1 MHRRS
6 NDTILR
12 LSLGAALALTLGL
25 LTSCGVEGRGN
36 PLAPDMSQSSAL
48 AQAAK
53 NSKHIKVNGR
63 NAQTQGTSKPSGPYS
78 GGVTQGFSDPGDD
91 PSEAFVTE

>member
-1 MHRRS
+1 MHRRT

-25 LTSCGVEGRGN
+25 LTSCGLEGRGN
-36 PLAPDMSQSSAL
+36 PLAPDMSSSTL

-53 NSKHIKVNGR
+53 NSKHPRVNGR
-63 NAQTQGTSKPSGPYS
+63 NAQAPTGSISGAYS
-78 GGVTQGFSDPGDD
+78 GGVTSGLSDPGDD
-91 PSEAFVTE
+91 PSVGFITE